1 MPRTLSQML
10 AAANTTTRCDPGSCL
25 HTCAEWWLGRASG
38 EPYAYTDWLNAKQ
51 KLAASATPEV
61 GMLAHWHHT
70 AAASARHK
78 LKSGYPGHIAV
89 VVKVDA
95 AGHVWVRSTDM
106 NDAGQYAPGHVG
118 TCRLEAV
125 TKAMGLVFDGYARD
139 IAGVEVVPVPKTD
152 PVAAEKAALKAAKKQ
167 ATVDRKKARAKGQGT
182 RVKRL
187 GVIKDHLKAAL
198 KLAAKIGG
206 KK

>member
-1 MPRTLSQML
+1 ML
-10 AAANTTTRCDPGSCL
+10 AVANGTTTCEPGSCL
-25 HTCAEWWLGRASG
+25 HTCAVWWLGRASG

-51 KLAASATPEV
+51 KVPASATPEV

-106 NDAGQYAPGHVG
+106 NDAGQYAPGQVG

-125 TKAMGLVFDGYARD
+125 TRAMGLVFDGYARD
-139 IAGVEVVPVPKTD
+139 IAGVEVVPVPKKKPKRPAEVQAAID
-152 PVAAEKAALKAAKKQ
+152 AAKVAKKASKGKPTRLQRIKAALKSLRKVKAK
-167 ATVDRKKARAKGQGT
+167 
-182 RVKRL
+182 
-187 GVIKDHLKAAL
+187 
-198 KLAAKIGG
+198 
-206 KK
+206 

>member
-1 MPRTLSQML
+1 MPRTLTQML
-10 AAANTTTRCDPGSCL
+10 TAANGTTTCKPGSCL

-38 EPYAYTDWLNAKQ
+38 EPYAYTDWLNAKHR
-51 KLAASATPEV
+51 LDPGETPEV

-139 IAGVEVVPVPKTD
+139 IAGVEVVPVPKKKPARPAEVQAAID
-152 PVAAEKAALKAAKKQ
+152 AAKVARKASKGKPTRVQRIKAALKSLRKVKAK
-167 ATVDRKKARAKGQGT
+167 
-182 RVKRL
+182 
-187 GVIKDHLKAAL
+187 
-198 KLAAKIGG
+198 
-206 KK
+206 

>member
-1 MPRTLSQML
+1 MPRTLAQML
-10 AAANTTTRCDPGSCL
+10 AGANATTTCAPGSCL

-51 KLAASATPEV
+51 KISASARPEI

-78 LKSGYPGHIAV
+78 VKSGYPGHIAS
-89 VVKVDA
+89 VVKVDT
-95 AGHVWVRSTDM
+95 GGRVWVRSTDM

-139 IAGVEVVPVPKTD
+139 IAGVEVVPVPTTSGRPAKVQKSID
-152 PVAAEKAALKAAKKQ
+152 KLKKAKKDAARKPAQ
-167 ATVDRKKARAKGQGT
+167 KKRIKKALTWLR
-182 RVKRL
+182 
-187 GVIKDHLKAAL
+187 
-198 KLAAKIGG
+198 KIGG
-206 KK
+206 RK

>member
-1 MPRTLSQML
+1 MPRTLAQML
-10 AAANTTTRCDPGSCL
+10 AVANGTTTCEPGSCL
-25 HTCAEWWLGRASG
+25 HTCAVWWLGRASG

-51 KLAASATPEV
+51 KVPASATPEV

-106 NDAGQYAPGHVG
+106 NDAGQYAPGKVG

-125 TKAMGLVFDGYARD
+125 TRAMGLVFDGYARD
-139 IAGVEVVPVPKTD
+139 IAGVEVVPVPKKKPKRPAEVQAAID
-152 PVAAEKAALKAAKKQ
+152 DAKVAKKASKGKPTRLQRIKAALKSLRKVKAK
-167 ATVDRKKARAKGQGT
+167 
-182 RVKRL
+182 
-187 GVIKDHLKAAL
+187 
-198 KLAAKIGG
+198 
-206 KK
+206 